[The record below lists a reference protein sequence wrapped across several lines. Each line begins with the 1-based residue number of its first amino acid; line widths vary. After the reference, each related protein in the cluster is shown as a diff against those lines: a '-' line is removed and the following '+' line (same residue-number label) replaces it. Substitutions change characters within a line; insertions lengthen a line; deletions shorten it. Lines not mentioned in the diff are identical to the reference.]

1 MAAPPQLVFPSAVD
15 NLQAD
20 RGQIRAQLRD
30 TYNRLHSIADD
41 ADFVRNEVGA
51 AYPDF
56 PLVANQRAGAWY
68 VKPTAEHIHA
78 YFKSTDGHAGQ
89 HDFNLRRANLILLPI
104 IKERG
109 GIIIVDS
116 TRRGKRFPDA
126 LSKTVP
132 IWCAVLTRAR
142 MLLLPPSED
151 NSSVPA
157 DVWARQA
164 SLCTSPQA
172 VGRSEHAQIQERIE
186 EWAKQLASSAYD
198 LSALRA
204 LDRPLRPF
212 FVSPAST
219 LSQQSRASDFTNSCY
234 PVICASASKLAAEAD
249 GLERAQ
255 GFTYV
260 QGSGDDH
267 EAWSKGLTP
276 PVFWAHADE
285 ILAASREEVDA
296 VISRILSCTSDSQ
309 PPTSAA
315 AAKAPPSIRRIR
327 RTGVQLQF
335 RATSPAELA
344 PPPST
349 STEQFQMFL
358 QTAATNPTPSE
369 LGCGDGGETSGEGE
383 GGGEGP
389 PLVLA
394 ARPGKAG
401 YNAFFSPAYLEPPLE
416 RSQTVLARGGDVLIQ
431 VAEQGEKQSEA
442 NDLGVAVALV
452 LLTRMYSDSAELLTP
467 NDPIPIASKE
477 RIRTRLQWILE
488 EFPTVNP
495 SRSVLNRVNEFLIS
509 KRR

>member
-1 MAAPPQLVFPSAVD
+1 MPADAPAPRLVFPSAVD
-15 NLQAD
+15 TLQAD
-20 RGQIRAQLRD
+20 RGLIRAQLRD
-30 TYNRLHSIADD
+30 TYNRLHSIAHD
-41 ADFVRNEVGA
+41 ADFVRTQVGAA

-68 VKPTAEHIHA
+68 VKPSGGHHIHA

-89 HDFNLRRANLILLPI
+89 HDFNLRRANLILLPV

-109 GIIIVDS
+109 GLIIVDS

-132 IWCAVLTRAR
+132 IWCAVLSRAR
-142 MLLLPPSED
+142 MLVLPPATD
-151 NSSVPA
+151 NSPVPVR
-157 DVWARQA
+157 VWQEQA
-164 SLCTSPQA
+164 TLCTSPQA
-172 VGRSEHAQIQERIE
+172 VGPSEHAQIQARIE

-212 FVSPAST
+212 FVSPSST
-219 LSQQSRASDFTNSCY
+219 LSPHRAGDFTDCY

-285 ILAASREEVDA
+285 ILAASREQVDL
-296 VISRILSCTSDSQ
+296 VISRILSAQLAPSSTATTATTV
-309 PPTSAA
+309 PPT
-315 AAKAPPSIRRIR
+315 RRIR
-327 RTGVQLQF
+327 KTGVQLQF
-335 RATSPAELA
+335 RAPATATATASA
-344 PPPST
+344 PAADR
-349 STEQFQMFL
+349 EQLCIQV
-358 QTAATNPTPSE
+358 QTATVNPAVVV
-369 LGCGDGGETSGEGE
+369 
-383 GGGEGP
+383 GGGSTDDRESTAVETGP
-389 PLVLA
+389 VTLS

-401 YNAFFSPAYLEPPLE
+401 YSAFFAPQYLEPVLD
-416 RSQTVLARGGDVLIQ
+416 RAQTTLARGDDVVVSVL
-431 VAEQGEKQSEA
+431 EDTLKQSEA
-442 NDLGVAVALV
+442 NDLGVAVALI
-452 LLTRMYSDSAELLTP
+452 LLSRMYKDDAELLTP
-467 NDPIPIASKE
+467 NDPVPTASKE
-477 RIRTRLQWILE
+477 RIRTRLQWVLE